1 MPGSEEEEIRKR
13 LGKANKP
20 FEEHDIEYYICP
32 VCNKKFTLYGCKG
45 WAYKKKIRNQAAY
58 NYFCD
63 YNCMRKAERILNGTN

>member
-1 MPGSEEEEIRKR
+1 VPGSEENEIRKR
-13 LGKANKP
+13 LKTPNRLQDDHGWT
-20 FEEHDIEYYICP
+20 YYICP
-32 VCNKKFTLYGCKG
+32 VCKKEFTMIGKTG

>member
-1 MPGSEEEEIRKR
+1 MI
-13 LGKANKP
+13 GKS
-20 FEEHDIEYYICP
+20 
-32 VCNKKFTLYGCKG
+32 G